1 MAQDGRPE
9 ASCGQGRCSR
19 DSTRKLRP
27 KIDAL
32 PLKFARKRP
41 RRGPRE
47 PPRTIR
53 RSRGE
58 STSRLAVRPTAHAV
72 TWRCTGMVLA
82 SRHVIVRARRA
93 RIGPVRIKHCIC
105 SLAPAALTVTDEH
118 AEMRGGARRAQR
130 QLSEERTWSLCSAE
144 WRLACCRSRG
154 LSASKIWTHL
164 RRVGEVFGSESG

>member
-1 MAQDGRPE
+1 M
-9 ASCGQGRCSR
+9 CGQGRCSR

-82 SRHVIVRARRA
+82 PQHVIARAR
-93 RIGPVRIKHCIC
+93 
-105 SLAPAALTVTDEH
+105 
-118 AEMRGGARRAQR
+118 
-130 QLSEERTWSLCSAE
+130 
-144 WRLACCRSRG
+144 
-154 LSASKIWTHL
+154 
-164 RRVGEVFGSESG
+164 